1 MPLFNDARLP
11 KGATVMLFVSAIE
24 PINHY
29 TKRVIVAD
37 TETDFV
43 GEVVYGEYLTDE
55 QIRFR
60 APAVIETTD
69 AFKKYKRKKGTN

>member
-1 MPLFNDARLP
+1 
-11 KGATVMLFVSAIE
+11 MLFVSAIE
-24 PINHY
+24 PLSHY

-43 GEVVYGEYLTDE
+43 GEVVYGEYVTDE

-60 APAVIETTD
+60 APGVIESTD
-69 AFKKYKRKKGTN
+69 AFKQYKRKRGNRNVQR